1 MESWILKHPQLGE
14 IVLQYANDTLFA
26 EIDPGWP
33 VSENREKLQPD
44 SEPETGR
51 ITGSLLGYLRRL
63 RQVNRMRL
71 LLAGEVVGRY
81 QTVTDGEKL
90 PLMGAKTS
98 PDGWTETG
106 GPFDSAP
113 HLKIHANFFGEPIG
127 VTYRDDDT
135 LVEFDPP
142 EKSRAW
148 ERHQKIQAKPLL
160 RLVYPIARGLRKS
173 GWALLVFL
181 LFPLLRRLLPDLE
194 LPELHPIA
202 LPTPNLTPIAL
213 PLPTLTRIELPVLDL
228 PELPAP
234 PQLPDWLVWMLDH
247 DKLWLPIIIGIG
259 VGIGALINN
268 RRSQRQ
274 RHDWETANSTAR

>member
-1 MESWILKHPQLGE
+1 METWILKHPQLGE
-14 IVLQYANDTLFA
+14 IVFQCANDTQFA

-33 VSENREKLQPD
+33 VPETHEKPEPD
-44 SEPETGR
+44 SEPESAR
-51 ITGSLLGYLRRL
+51 IAGSLLGYLQRL
-63 RQVNRMRL
+63 RQVNRARV

-81 QTVTDGEKL
+81 QSVTDGEKL
-90 PLMGAKTS
+90 PLLGTKTS
-98 PDGWTETG
+98 PDGWSETG
-106 GPFDSAP
+106 GPFDSVP
-113 HLKIHANFFGEPIG
+113 HLKIDATFFREPIG
-127 VTYRDDDT
+127 VTYRDNDT

-142 EKSRAW
+142 ERSRAW

-160 RLVYPIARGLRKS
+160 RMVYPIARGLRKS

-181 LFPLLRRLLPDLE
+181 LSPLLIRLLPHWE

-228 PELPAP
+228 PELPTP

-259 VGIGALINN
+259 VGVGAVINH
-268 RRSQRQ
+268 RRSQRH
-274 RHDWETANSTAR
+274 RHDWETANSTAQ